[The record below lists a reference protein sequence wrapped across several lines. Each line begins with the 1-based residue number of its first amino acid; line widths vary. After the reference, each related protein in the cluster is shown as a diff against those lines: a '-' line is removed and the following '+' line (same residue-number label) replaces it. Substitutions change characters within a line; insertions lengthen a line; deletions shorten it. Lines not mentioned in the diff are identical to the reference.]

1 MYTQALQSAS
11 QDMNRWKAKAEKYA
25 AIATEHAA
33 DAEDILGQSYGL
45 LFKVKGVAVLL
56 PDSEAKAL
64 LNRVCTPKSI
74 NLPLL
79 HCCQISCWT

>member
-1 MYTQALQSAS
+1 MYMQALQTAS
-11 QDMNRWKAKAEKYA
+11 QDKNRWKAQAEEYA

-45 LFKVKGVAVLL
+45 LSKVKAVAVLL
-56 PDSEAKAL
+56 PHNEAKAL
-64 LNRVCTPKSI
+64 LNTVCTPKSI

-79 HCCQISCWT
+79 HCCQISCLV

>member
-1 MYTQALQSAS
+1 MQALQSAT
-11 QDMNRWKAKAEKYA
+11 QNMNRWKAKAEEYA
-25 AIATEHAA
+25 AIATEHAG

-45 LFKVKGVAVLL
+45 LSKVKGVAVLL

-64 LNRVCTPKSI
+64 LNKVCTPKGI

-79 HCCQISCWT
+79 HCCQISCLV